1 MTTDT
6 TERGLEDRI
15 CGMLAGRADKSSAGD
30 VGERPAV
37 YGVGWRY
44 GDRAYR
50 NAREHS
56 DEQNARIEHD
66 KALGNAI
73 MALLS
78 DDTELYKQYCQN
90 EAFKRWLENSVF
102 ELTNR

>member
-1 MTTDT
+1 MI
-6 TERGLEDRI
+6 TEDVPK
-15 CGMLAGRADKSSAGD
+15 MVDADS
-30 VGERPAV
+30 
-37 YGVGWRY
+37 
-44 GDRAYR
+44 AYR

-56 DEQNARIEHD
+56 DEQNTRIEHD
-66 KALGNAI
+66 KALEKAI

-78 DDTELYKQYCQN
+78 DDTELYKQYSQN